1 MPEGVLTFSDVCN
14 VISFLLAF
22 AAICVSL
29 YSVREARK
37 TALTEAYF
45 SEMAAAYA
53 DYLRC
58 VSDFGYRRGF
68 EERDALSAALYRI
81 ELFASPD
88 ICKEA
93 EDLYVYILDWAASN
107 PTRAI
112 SLDTKSN
119 HLAVLMREHLKKTQ
133 KSGNP

>member
-1 MPEGVLTFSDVCN
+1 MTEGILTFSNICN

-37 TALTEAYF
+37 TALTGIYF

-53 DYLRC
+53 DFLKC
-58 VSDFGYRRGF
+58 LSDLALRRGPG
-68 EERDALSAALYRI
+68 ERDALAAAIHRLL
-81 ELFASPD
+81 LFAPTD
-88 ICKEA
+88 IYKEA
-93 EDLYVYILDWAASN
+93 EELYLLVLDWDETNSTQAL
-107 PTRAI
+107 
-112 SLDTKSN
+112 SLAEKSS